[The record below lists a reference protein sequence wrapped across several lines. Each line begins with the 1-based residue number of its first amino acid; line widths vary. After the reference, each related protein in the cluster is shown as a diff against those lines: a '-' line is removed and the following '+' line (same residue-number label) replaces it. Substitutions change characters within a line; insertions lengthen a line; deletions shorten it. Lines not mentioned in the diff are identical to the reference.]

1 MSAPFLKIRGRT
13 LLIVAAAV
21 LGIFAVAAM
30 AMTNLHDNL
39 MQDRREKV
47 QQLVNVAYGV
57 IAGFDAESRDGAMS
71 REEAQRRALK
81 AVLQL
86 HYGDNDYF
94 WVNDRHPT
102 MLVHPNAKLIGSD
115 LSEFKDPNGKRLFV
129 EFVETVGRSG
139 AGFVDYL
146 WPKPGHEKPVA
157 KISYVKGFEP
167 WGWVVGSGI
176 YLDDVDAIYR
186 QQIALMAGA
195 VAAVLLLV
203 VGLSLLVARSI
214 TKPVNGMVAAMRRL
228 AGGDTDI
235 EVPALERRDEI
246 GAMAAALAVFKD
258 NAIEMARLR
267 AEQERMAENQE
278 RLRRDSLVSLGDEL
292 ERTVTAVMETMVAA
306 AGEMKGTA
314 QSMSSISSETSRQAE
329 EVAAS
334 SADASHNVETVASAA
349 EELDASIKEISHQ
362 VSETSRI
369 AADAVSEVTHTNA
382 IVVGLSAAANKI
394 GQVVALIN
402 GIATQTNLLALN
414 ATIEAA
420 RAGDAGKGFAVVA
433 SEVKVLSG
441 QTAKATEEIQAQVA
455 QVQEVTR
462 ETVEA
467 IGRISATIDRMSG
480 IAAAVAA
487 AIEQQTAATREIS
500 RSIMEAYRGTAS
512 VSSNI
517 VGVHTIAI
525 EARSASDHVLNAA
538 GQLSDEATELKQAVT
553 VFVRRIR
560 TA

>member
-1 MSAPFLKIRGRT
+1 MAAPTLKIRGRT

-21 LGIFAVAAM
+21 LGICAVAAM
-30 AMTNLHDNL
+30 AMNNLYDNL

-47 QQLVNVAYGV
+47 LQLVNVAYGIV
-57 IAGFDAESRDGAMS
+57 AGFEAESRAGTMS
-71 REEAQRRALK
+71 RDEAQRRAL
-81 AVLQL
+81 ANIQQL
-86 HYGDNDYF
+86 RYGENDYF
-94 WVNDRHPT
+94 WVNDHHPIT
-102 MLVHPNAKLIGSD
+102 LAHPNPKLIGADLSD
-115 LSEFKDPNGKRLFV
+115 LKDPNGKRLFV
-129 EFVETVGRSG
+129 EFVQAVEKSG
-139 AGFVDYL
+139 GGFVDYL

-157 KISYVKGFEP
+157 KISYVKGFQP
-167 WGWVVGSGI
+167 WGWIVGSGI
-176 YLDDVDAIYR
+176 YIDDVDAIYH
-186 QQIALMAGA
+186 QQVAVMGGA

-235 EVPALERRDEI
+235 VVPATERRDEI
-246 GAMAAALAVFKD
+246 GDMAGALAVFKD

-267 AEQERMAENQE
+267 AEQERMALDQE
-278 RLRRDSLVSLGDEL
+278 RLRREALVSLGDEL

-314 QSMSSISSETSRQAE
+314 QSMSSISIETTRQAE

-334 SADASHNVETVASAA
+334 SADATHNVETVAAAA

-362 VSETSRI
+362 VSETSRV
-369 AADAVSEVTHTNA
+369 AGSAVEEVTHTNQ
-382 IVVGLSAAANKI
+382 IVAGLTAAADKI
-394 GQVVALIN
+394 GQVVAMIN
-402 GIATQTNLLALN
+402 GIAAQTNLLALN

-433 SEVKVLSG
+433 GEVKVLSG

-455 QVQEVTR
+455 HVQQVTR

-467 IGRISATIDRMSG
+467 IGRISVTIEQMSA

-487 AIEQQTAATREIS
+487 AIEEQTAATREIS
-500 RSIMEAYRGTAS
+500 RSIMEAYRGTAE

-517 VGVHTIAI
+517 IGVHNIAT
-525 EARSASDHVLNAA
+525 EARSASDLVLNAA
-538 GQLSDEATELKQAVT
+538 GQLSDEAGQLKDAVT